1 MKNYD
6 SIRHVK
12 GESLFIDD
20 LSIPSSALYC
30 AVYAS
35 PIAHGKILSIN
46 LEEAKASEGV
56 VAVYTHSDIPGENQI
71 GGIIQD
77 EKLLAT
83 DHVHFIG
90 EPVALI
96 VAKTQSNA
104 RLAAKKVKVEFEKL
118 EVIIHKSLKRK
129 DAAEK
134 NITIIRKVAEL
145 VTKK

>member
-20 LSIPSSALYC
+20 LSIPSSTLYC
-30 AVYAS
+30 AVYSS

-46 LEEAKASEGV
+46 LDEAKTSEGV
-56 VAVYTHSDIPGENQI
+56 VAIFTHNDIPGENQI

-77 EKLLAT
+77 EKLLAV
-83 DHVHFIG
+83 DYVEFIG
-90 EPVALI
+90 EPIALI

-104 RLAAKKVKVEFEKL
+104 RLAVKKVKAEFEAL
-118 EVIIHKSLKRK
+118 DVITDPKEAFQKGSL
-129 DAAEK
+129 
-134 NITIIRKVAEL
+134 II
-145 VTKK
+145 